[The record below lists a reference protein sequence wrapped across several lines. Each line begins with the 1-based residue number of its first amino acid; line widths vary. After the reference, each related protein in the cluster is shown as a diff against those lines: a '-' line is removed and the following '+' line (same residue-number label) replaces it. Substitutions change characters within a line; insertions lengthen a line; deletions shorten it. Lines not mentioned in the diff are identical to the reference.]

1 MASGVK
7 FRTYPTRQQQ
17 ILLNRW
23 ISAQAE
29 VYSAKVAEAEQLG
42 LGRLKKDSSEAEITA
57 SSSQFDHLQ
66 LGGDCLG
73 VPAEILKAGASR
85 WRRSFWRYLR
95 GMGGKP
101 VPKKRKYGKQTVALW
116 PGTFQLYS
124 LIETRQVVLDVGGGV
139 GPLRYKAHREY
150 KIPRSLTITREAGRW
165 YVSFAYGSWSCP
177 DIEPEVSPF
186 DFQEEFLSRAM
197 RKTAAELENCSLAVA
212 GCLPAVDSDGVVYDL
227 EAGARRSLEVK
238 DRRRNRYLRRLKR
251 MRPDSNRRRKLQE
264 KIDRLN
270 QHRTNTLRD
279 YAEKVSRKL
288 ADHPA
293 EVIMFE
299 SVKSPGL
306 NWQQMPGHTRTRMRI
321 TSRTIVKCGS
331 RKLIAVLPQKQGT
344 FGVPTVPT
352 SDPVALRERGLSNI
366 RYGMLQLWQRR
377 SYKKDVKSVSKPTVH
392 SVRVGHAEIKCGDNR
407 EATLLGLYAVLHADV
422 TKFGKDS
429 STEQDVISLLTS
441 ERIISDEIAQFVCS
455 EIKRESILNLHK
467 ADMFLKRVGMLR
479 DEQSLQ
485 VLQKYGLLP

>member
-29 VYSAKVAEAEQLG
+29 VYSAKVAEAEQLR
-42 LGRLKKDSSEAEITA
+42 LGRLKKDSSEAEKTA

-73 VPAEILKAGASR
+73 VPVEILKAGASR
-85 WRRSFWRYLR
+85 WRHSFWRYLR

-116 PGTFQLYS
+116 PGTFQFYS

-150 KIPRSLTITREAGRW
+150 RIPRSLTITREAGRW

-186 DFQEEFLSRAM
+186 DFQEDLMSRAM

-251 MRPDSNRRRKLQE
+251 MRPDSNRRRKLQAR
-264 KIDRLN
+264 IDRIN

-299 SVKSPGL
+299 SVKSLGL

-352 SDPVALRERGLSNI
+352 SDPVALRERGLI
-366 RYGMLQLWQRR
+366 RVKHGTLELYKPRR
-377 SYKKDVKSVSKPTVH
+377 LYKKKVPEPVQI
-392 SVRVGHAEIKCGDNR
+392 VRVGHAEYKCGGDH
-407 EATLLGLYAVLHADV
+407 EAIPLMMYGAMCADV
-422 TKFGKDS
+422 ARFSKDP
-429 STEQDVISLLTS
+429 STEQTVISLLTS
-441 ERIISDEIAQFVCS
+441 ERKISDEIAQMLCS
-455 EIKRESILNLHK
+455 KIKLLPMGEHKMRIFSRRVEKLRTEESLAVIRK
-467 ADMFLKRVGMLR
+467 F
-479 DEQSLQ
+479 
-485 VLQKYGLLP
+485 GLLL